1 MDLLPWYIIT
11 PVHLGEQ
18 CYTFPL
24 LLEIA
29 QMFHAYWEAH
39 RWPGCNWMVF
49 HKVNTCMS
57 PASKSR
63 NNSCKCSKV
72 CDFVIATKSW
82 ASPLPPNP
90 HASLLAVNTLT
101 SWCCLCCTLTL
112 CGFHASPL
120 FCWRVGLAPLSWA
133 FWLLVGQR
141 EQTWPSVQPSKV
153 LQLLST
159 FSLFPR
165 ARASVLP
172 WDHQGLLLHLQVCA
186 CCSPLADP
194 SSFGSLLLCWF
205 PAAAV
210 WKCHRLGGFKPLK
223 SLLSLPCRLEVRIS
237 VAAGRSCLPRL
248 LQVLAALGVPWLW
261 QWNSGLRCVHLN
273 KAGPSTLSI
282 CASLCLCM
290 VFSSS

>member
-141 EQTWPSVQPSKV
+141 ADVAFSAAKQGPPAPVYLLPLPTGQSFCATLRPPGAAPSPPGVCLLLTPGRP
-153 LQLLST
+153 QLLWLIAT
-159 FSLFPR
+159 
-165 ARASVLP
+165 VL
-172 WDHQGLLLHLQVCA
+172 VSCS
-186 CCSPLADP
+186 CCM
-194 SSFGSLLLCWF
+194 
-205 PAAAV
+205 
-210 WKCHRLGGFKPLK
+210 
-223 SLLSLPCRLEVRIS
+223 EVSQI
-237 VAAGRSCLPRL
+237 G
-248 LQVLAALGVPWLW
+248 WL
-261 QWNSGLRCVHLN
+261 
-273 KAGPSTLSI
+273 
-282 CASLCLCM
+282 
-290 VFSSS
+290 